1 MKTICM
7 NKPTLHHEQIHA
19 QMFFLRQQCANIAKI
34 AYVSNPTYVDT
45 CIRAGR
51 GSQEIHLTPVS

>member
-1 MKTICM
+1 M

-19 QMFFLRQQCANIAKI
+19 QMFFLRQQFANIAKI

>member
-51 GSQEIHLTPVS
+51 A

>member
-1 MKTICM
+1 M

-34 AYVSNPTYVDT
+34 AYVSNPTYVNT

-51 GSQEIHLTPVS
+51 DTAPPTQLNMADE